1 VLHRKRPEK
10 LSLNGL
16 VNVRAYEDERWLSLF
31 DELGSYS
38 YDHHIFNSRQQPEVY
53 RKGWEWTQT
62 IYGLEQLDMVR
73 PEHTAIGVGA
83 GRECVIYWLADRLAR
98 VVATDL
104 YGNEKWSAAGGV
116 EADAA
121 VMENPQAFCPRSVRL
136 DSLEFRVMD
145 GTDLSPFH
153 DNTFDIAWSL
163 SSIEHFGG
171 HERAADAVREMA
183 RVVRPG
189 GVVVIATEFL
199 LLDDQIHPEFFNRN
213 EIDQYIVSASPH
225 LELVEPINWSMPP
238 VDYLI
243 DSVVAWDKIDRTR
256 RHVVINDGENQ
267 WTSIL
272 LFFRNIER

>member
-1 VLHRKRPEK
+1 MLHRRRPKK
-10 LSLNGL
+10 LHLNGL
-16 VNVRAYEDERWLSLF
+16 VNVTAYEDERWLSLF

-62 IYGLEQLDMVR
+62 IYGLEQLDMIR
-73 PEHTAIGVGA
+73 PGHTAIGIGA
-83 GRECVIYWLADRLAR
+83 GRECVIYWLVDRLAR

-104 YGNEKWSAAGGV
+104 YGNEKWSGAGGV
-116 EADAA
+116 EANPA

-136 DSLEFRVMD
+136 DSLEFRIMD
-145 GTDLSPFH
+145 GTDLSRFQ

-189 GVVVIATEFL
+189 GVVVVATEFL
-199 LLDDQIHPEFFNRN
+199 LLDDQVHPEFFNRN
-213 EIDQYIVSASPH
+213 EINQYIVSASPH
-225 LELVEPINWSMPP
+225 LELVEPINWSLPP

-267 WTSIL
+267 WTSVL
-272 LFFRNIER
+272 LFFRKIQR

>member
-1 VLHRKRPEK
+1 MLHRRRPK
-10 LSLNGL
+10 KISLNGL
-16 VNVRAYEDERWLSLF
+16 VNVTAYEDERWLSLF

-73 PEHTAIGVGA
+73 PDHTAIGIGA

-145 GTDLSPFH
+145 GTDLSPF
-153 DNTFDIAWSL
+153 DDDTFDIAWSL

-189 GVVVIATEFL
+189 GVVVVATEFL
-199 LLDDQIHPEFFNRN
+199 LLDDQVHPEFFNRN
-213 EIDQYIVSASPH
+213 EIEQYIVSASPH
-225 LELVEPINWSMPP
+225 LELVEPINWSLPP

-272 LFFRNIER
+272 LFFRNMQR

>member
-1 VLHRKRPEK
+1 VLHRGRPKK
-10 LSLNGL
+10 LSLSGL
-16 VNVRAYEDERWLSLF
+16 VNVTAYEDERWLSLF

-38 YDHHIFNSRQQPEVY
+38 YDRHIFNARQQPEVY

-73 PEHTAIGVGA
+73 PDHTAIGIGA

-136 DSLEFRVMD
+136 DSLEFRVID

-189 GVVVIATEFL
+189 GVVVVATEFL
-199 LLDDQIHPEFFNRN
+199 LLNDQVHPEFFNKN

-225 LELVEPINWSMPP
+225 LELVEPINWSLPP

-267 WTSIL
+267 WTSVL
-272 LFFRNIER
+272 LFFRNIQR